1 MIQLLQSKTLDII
14 KKDGLTYIQF
24 PRLAACGAVKHIFST
39 RMGGVSK
46 SIYGPMNLSFN
57 RGDSRENVLE
67 NYKIL
72 CGAVGIDINK
82 LVLTHQTHTAN
93 VRAVTEEDC
102 GTGIFKEPFSDVDG
116 LITDRP
122 GVALVTQYADC
133 TPLVFCDPVR
143 RVAATSHAG
152 WRGTVQEIGAATV
165 KKMIDE
171 FGCRAENIIAGIG
184 PCIGKCCYEVD
195 DPVINGFKKLDYINI
210 SDIAEEKSG
219 GKYMLD
225 LVTANK
231 LILIHA
237 GIDPNNI
244 DASDICTCCN
254 SRELHSHRA
263 SPLKRGNLA
272 AIIAL
277 I

>member
-14 KKDGLTYIQF
+14 RKDGLTYIRF

-39 RMGGVSK
+39 RMGGVSN
-46 SIYGPMNLSFN
+46 SVYGPMNLSFN

-72 CGAVGIDINK
+72 CGAVGIDTNK

-133 TPLVFCDPVR
+133 TPLVFCDPVK

-152 WRGTVQEIGAATV
+152 WRGTVQEIGAVTV

-210 SDIAEEKSG
+210 SDIAEEKGG

-254 SRELHSHRA
+254 SAELHSHRA

>member
-39 RMGGVSK
+39 RMGGVSN

-102 GTGIFKEPFSDVDG
+102 GTGYI
-116 LITDRP
+116 
-122 GVALVTQYADC
+122 Q
-133 TPLVFCDPVR
+133 
-143 RVAATSHAG
+143 
-152 WRGTVQEIGAATV
+152 GTV
-165 KKMIDE
+165 
-171 FGCRAENIIAGIG
+171 FGC
-184 PCIGKCCYEVD
+184 
-195 DPVINGFKKLDYINI
+195 
-210 SDIAEEKSG
+210 
-219 GKYMLD
+219 
-225 LVTANK
+225 
-231 LILIHA
+231 
-237 GIDPNNI
+237 
-244 DASDICTCCN
+244 
-254 SRELHSHRA
+254 
-263 SPLKRGNLA
+263 
-272 AIIAL
+272 
-277 I
+277 

>member
-24 PRLAACGAVKHIFST
+24 PQLAACGAVKHIFST
-39 RMGGVSK
+39 RMGGVSN

-195 DPVINGFKKLDYINI
+195 DPVISGFKKLDYINI

>member
-14 KKDGLTYIQF
+14 RKDGLTYIRF

-39 RMGGVSK
+39 RMGGVSN
-46 SIYGPMNLSFN
+46 SVYGPMNLSFN

-72 CGAVGIDINK
+72 CGAVGIDTNK
-82 LVLTHQTHTAN
+82 LVLTQQTHTAN

-152 WRGTVQEIGAATV
+152 WRGTVQEIGAVTV

-210 SDIAEEKSG
+210 SDIAEEKGG

-254 SRELHSHRA
+254 SSELHSHRA

>member
-1 MIQLLQSKTLDII
+1 M
-14 KKDGLTYIQF
+14 
-24 PRLAACGAVKHIFST
+24 P
-39 RMGGVSK
+39 
-46 SIYGPMNLSFN
+46 
-57 RGDSRENVLE
+57 
-67 NYKIL
+67 
-72 CGAVGIDINK
+72 
-82 LVLTHQTHTAN
+82 TAP
-93 VRAVTEEDC
+93 AW
-102 GTGIFKEPFSDVDG
+102 
-116 LITDRP
+116 
-122 GVALVTQYADC
+122 
-133 TPLVFCDPVR
+133 FCDPVR

-210 SDIAEEKSG
+210 SDIAEEKSS

-237 GIDPNNI
+237 GIDPNN
-244 DASDICTCCN
+244 
-254 SRELHSHRA
+254 
-263 SPLKRGNLA
+263 
-272 AIIAL
+272 
-277 I
+277 

>member
-14 KKDGLTYIQF
+14 RKDGLTYIRF

-39 RMGGVSK
+39 RMGGVSN
-46 SIYGPMNLSFN
+46 SVYGPMNLSFN

-72 CGAVGIDINK
+72 CGAVGIDTNK

-152 WRGTVQEIGAATV
+152 WRGTVQEIGAVTV

-210 SDIAEEKSG
+210 SDIAEEKGG

-254 SRELHSHRA
+254 SAELHSHRA

>member
-1 MIQLLQSKTLDII
+1 
-14 KKDGLTYIQF
+14 
-24 PRLAACGAVKHIFST
+24 
-39 RMGGVSK
+39 MGGVSN

-143 RVAATSHAG
+143 HVAATSHAG

-195 DPVINGFKKLDYINI
+195 DPVINGFKKLGYINI
-210 SDIAEEKSG
+210 PDIAEEKSG

>member
-24 PRLAACGAVKHIFST
+24 PRLAACGAVKHFFST
-39 RMGGVSK
+39 RMGGVSN
-46 SIYGPMNLSFN
+46 SIYGSMNLSFN

>member
-1 MIQLLQSKTLDII
+1 MLDII

-39 RMGGVSK
+39 RMGGVSN

-72 CGAVGIDINK
+72 CGAVEIDINK
-82 LVLTHQTHTAN
+82 IVLTHQTHTAN

>member
-1 MIQLLQSKTLDII
+1 M
-14 KKDGLTYIQF
+14 F
-24 PRLAACGAVKHIFST
+24 
-39 RMGGVSK
+39 
-46 SIYGPMNLSFN
+46 
-57 RGDSRENVLE
+57 
-67 NYKIL
+67 
-72 CGAVGIDINK
+72 
-82 LVLTHQTHTAN
+82 
-93 VRAVTEEDC
+93 
-102 GTGIFKEPFSDVDG
+102 
-116 LITDRP
+116 
-122 GVALVTQYADC
+122 
-133 TPLVFCDPVR
+133 
-143 RVAATSHAG
+143 
-152 WRGTVQEIGAATV
+152 
-165 KKMIDE
+165 DE

-231 LILIHA
+231 LILINA